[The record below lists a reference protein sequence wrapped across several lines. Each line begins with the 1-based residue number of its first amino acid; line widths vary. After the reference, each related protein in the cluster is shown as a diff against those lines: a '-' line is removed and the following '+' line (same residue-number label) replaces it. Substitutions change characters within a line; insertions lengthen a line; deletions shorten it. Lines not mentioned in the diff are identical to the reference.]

1 MTPLRLLAEDAD
13 DLQIISAAL
22 QDAIMRPVDIR
33 WEKEARRLT
42 VVLSRFCWECGGTR
56 VMAAMQFGDV
66 QAVKSRRLPRL
77 PEAALELLALD
88 FLPTEAPGGQVMMMF
103 AGGGDLR
110 IDVECLDAVLTDLS
124 ERWPARIDNASLPA
138 ATAEIEHQRRVAI
151 FDLVEQNSFIPDGA
165 AGGPYTLALSSQD
178 NRLAFD
184 IAGPDFSRTH
194 VLSLTPMKTVIRD
207 YGLICESYYEAL
219 R

>member
-1 MTPLRLLAEDAD
+1 MSTEADPTAIETGDDALAAEMAEMAVPPLRLLAEDAD

-66 QAVKSRRLPRL
+66 QTVKSRRLPRA
-77 PEAALELLALD
+77 PEAALELLALHYI
-88 FLPTEAPGGQVMMMF
+88 PTEAPGGQVMMMF

-124 ERWPARIDNASLPA
+124 ERWPARIAPTHLD
-138 ATAEIEHQRRVAI
+138 E
-151 FDLVEQNSFIPDGA
+151 
-165 AGGPYTLALSSQD
+165 AG
-178 NRLAFD
+178 
-184 IAGPDFSRTH
+184 
-194 VLSLTPMKTVIRD
+194 
-207 YGLICESYYEAL
+207 
-219 R
+219 

>member
-1 MTPLRLLAEDAD
+1 MSTEVEAVPDSDAAAAEALSPMEPLRLLAEDAV

-42 VVLSRFCWECGGTR
+42 IVLSRFCWECGGTR

-66 QAVKSRRLPRL
+66 EAVKSRRLPRL
-77 PEAALELLALD
+77 PESALELLALD
-88 FLPTEAPGGQVMMMF
+88 FEPTEAPGGRVILMF

-124 ERWPARIDNASLPA
+124 DRWPAR
-138 ATAEIEHQRRVAI
+138 VAPTHL
-151 FDLVEQNSFIPDGA
+151 DDTSVEEVKP
-165 AGGPYTLALSSQD
+165 
-178 NRLAFD
+178 
-184 IAGPDFSRTH
+184 
-194 VLSLTPMKTVIRD
+194 
-207 YGLICESYYEAL
+207 
-219 R
+219 

>member
-1 MTPLRLLAEDAD
+1 MSTEVDTVSDNDAAAESLAPMEPLRLLAEDAV

-42 VVLSRFCWECGGTR
+42 IVLSRFCWECGGTR

-66 QAVKSRRLPRL
+66 EAVKSRRLPRL
-77 PEAALELLALD
+77 PESALELLALD
-88 FLPTEAPGGQVMMMF
+88 FEPTEAPGGRVILMF

-124 ERWPARIDNASLPA
+124 DRWPARMAP
-138 ATAEIEHQRRVAI
+138 
-151 FDLVEQNSFIPDGA
+151 
-165 AGGPYTLALSSQD
+165 
-178 NRLAFD
+178 
-184 IAGPDFSRTH
+184 TH
-194 VLSLTPMKTVIRD
+194 LDETQS
-207 YGLICESYYEAL
+207 
-219 R
+219 

>member
-1 MTPLRLLAEDAD
+1 MSTDGEPISTLTDEAVDEGAAGESLAPMTPLRLLAEDAD

-124 ERWPARIDNASLPA
+124 ERWPAR
-138 ATAEIEHQRRVAI
+138 VAPTH
-151 FDLVEQNSFIPDGA
+151 LDGA
-165 AGGPYTLALSSQD
+165 A
-178 NRLAFD
+178 
-184 IAGPDFSRTH
+184 
-194 VLSLTPMKTVIRD
+194 
-207 YGLICESYYEAL
+207 E
-219 R
+219 